1 MKKIV
6 YSLVIVC
13 ILAGAA
19 YAAASTASAP
29 LGEDGFGLRQSVL
42 RTILELN
49 LTDAQKHEAALILKK
64 HRPEAGAAFDR
75 VRLAVA
81 DLGEVMKREPQN
93 EEAVREAFRK
103 AAAAGEDMA
112 VARGR
117 IMAELRGVLTPGQQK
132 LLFERR
138 DVLGGKIRD
147 RIEAG
152 RALLGEWIELRAG
165 E

>member
-1 MKKIV
+1 MKKIA
-6 YSLVIVC
+6 YSLFAVF

-19 YAAASTASAP
+19 YAAASSDP
-29 LGEDGFGLRQSVL
+29 LLAGEEGFGLRQSVL
-42 RTILELN
+42 KTILELN
-49 LTDAQKHEAALILKK
+49 LTLAQKHEAALILKK
-64 HRPEAGAAFDR
+64 HRPEAKTAFDR

-81 DLGEVMKREPQN
+81 DLSEIMKREPQN
-93 EEAVREAFRK
+93 EQAVREAFRK

-112 VARGR
+112 VLRGKV
-117 IMAELRGVLTPGQQK
+117 MAALRGVLNPEQQK

-138 DVLGGKIRD
+138 DVLRGKIRD

-152 RALLGEWIELRAG
+152 RALLDEWIELRAG

>member
-1 MKKIV
+1 MKKIA

-29 LGEDGFGLRQSVL
+29 LEEDGFGLRQSIL
-42 RTILELN
+42 RTIIELN

-64 HRPEAGAAFDR
+64 HRPEAGEAFDR
-75 VRLAVA
+75 VRQAVT
-81 DLGEVMKREPQN
+81 DMSEVMKREPQN
-93 EEAVREAFRK
+93 EQAVREAFRK

-117 IMAELRGVLTPGQQK
+117 IMAELRGVLTPEQQA
-132 LLFERR
+132 LLFKRR
-138 DVLGGKIRD
+138 NVLRGKIRD

-152 RALLGEWIELRAG
+152 RALVHEWIALRAG

>member
-1 MKKIV
+1 MKKIA

-19 YAAASTASAP
+19 YAAASTESVP
-29 LGEDGFGLRQSVL
+29 LGEDGFGLRQSIL
-42 RTILELN
+42 RTIIELN

-64 HRPEAGAAFDR
+64 HRLEAGEAFDR
-75 VRLAVA
+75 VRQAVT
-81 DLGEVMKREPQN
+81 DMSEVMKREPQN
-93 EEAVREAFRK
+93 EQAVREAFRK

-117 IMAELRGVLTPGQQK
+117 IMAELRGVLTPEQQES
-132 LLFERR
+132 LFERR
-138 DVLGGKIRD
+138 NVLRGKIRD

-152 RALLGEWIELRAG
+152 RALLNEWIELRAG
-165 E
+165 D